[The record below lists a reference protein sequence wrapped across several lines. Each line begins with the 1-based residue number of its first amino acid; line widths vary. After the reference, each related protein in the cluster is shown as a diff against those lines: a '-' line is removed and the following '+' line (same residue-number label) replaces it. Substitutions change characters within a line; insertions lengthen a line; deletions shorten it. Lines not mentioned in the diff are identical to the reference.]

1 MRKTHVKGLPL
12 GAIIFVLL
20 LIGGV
25 FPSMAQ
31 AVDLTIN
38 FVGSGTGRVDGSD
51 VPGTGPFF
59 IFTSQTISY
68 DLVQPPSTVTL
79 TPTPTGLGPS
89 QSTFAGWTGCDSTS
103 GNQCTVVMSADRTV
117 TVAFNLVLVPY
128 QSILGDRGRDGLMAL
143 GRGRVHSSFLIVKP

>member
-59 IFTSQTISY
+59 IFSAKR
-68 DLVQPPSTVTL
+68 
-79 TPTPTGLGPS
+79 LG
-89 QSTFAGWTGCDSTS
+89 FA
-103 GNQCTVVMSADRTV
+103 
-117 TVAFNLVLVPY
+117 
-128 QSILGDRGRDGLMAL
+128 
-143 GRGRVHSSFLIVKP
+143 FL